1 MVLWEITLAT
11 AYFLGLKRTY
21 RLALKLQRRL
31 ISPRHPKIRQFLYR
45 FFFFFFFFFFNT
57 FHRSLKSDSVDASV
71 VTRNRFTT
79 PISMPLRTRGIFD
92 LAMSVHRNI
101 QQKDLEVGRNLG
113 NWILQGLHRVKPSAQ
128 IRPQRPIKPTTN
140 GCNTGKHLASSSNRH
155 SPKDTQKLNF
165 SRFNLNFN
173 DGRLRTLSR
182 IAKPTSFPTLASL
195 MRPVTP
201 ASTTTQY
208 RQLTFCG
215 PYMLKSS
222 YSTANSLKGV
232 FREDIAQWMLRN

>member
-45 FFFFFFFFFFNT
+45 
-57 FHRSLKSDSVDASV
+57 
-71 VTRNRFTT
+71 
-79 PISMPLRTRGIFD
+79 RTRGVFD
-92 LAMSVHRNI
+92 LALSVHRNI

-113 NWILQGLHRVKPSAQ
+113 NWILRGLHRVKPSAQ
-128 IRPQRPIKPTTN
+128 IRPQRPVKPTTN
-140 GCNTGKHLASSSNRH
+140 GCNTGKHLASSSNRQ

-201 ASTTTQY
+201 TSTTTQY

-222 YSTANSLKGV
+222 YATANSLKGV
-232 FREDIAQWMLRN
+232 FREDIAQWMQRN